1 VRFNVRLR
9 MNRKEMERLEQ
20 AAQTNR
26 NIARDESMP
35 EEQRVEAEQR
45 LAEIML
51 RFQILKEENQKL

>member
-1 VRFNVRLR
+1 

-26 NIARDESMP
+26 NIARDESLP

-45 LAEIML
+45 LAEISL